1 MNVKEVVTEE
11 QLDEVLPVL
20 QQLRTKLSK
29 EEASFLFRKMKE
41 ENYKLFSLYDEI
53 GEVVSLAGVTI
64 CTNFYNKKHVFV
76 YDLVTAEAHRSKGY
90 GNVLLSYIENWGK
103 EYGCESIALTSAF
116 PRLDAHRFY
125 EREGYDKVSYSF
137 HKNLS
142 RFNGQ

>member
-29 EEASFLFRKMKE
+29 EEASLLFRKMKE

-53 GEVVSLAGVTI
+53 GEVVSLAGVAI

-90 GNVLLSYIENWGK
+90 GNVLLSHIENWGK

-137 HKNLS
+137 HKNL
-142 RFNGQ
+142 

>member
-1 MNVKEVVTEE
+1 MNISEIVTEAE
-11 QLDEVLPVL
+11 LHDVLPVL

-29 EEASFLFRKMKE
+29 EEASSLFQKMKE
-41 ENYKLFSLYDEI
+41 ENYKLLSLRNEEE
-53 GEVVSLAGVTI
+53 EVVSLAGVAI

-90 GNVLLSYIENWGK
+90 GNVLLSYIEDWGM
-103 EYGCESIALTSAF
+103 ENGCESIALTSAF

-137 HKNLS
+137 YKEL
-142 RFNGQ
+142 

>member
-90 GNVLLSYIENWGK
+90 GNVLLSYIENWGQ

-137 HKNLS
+137 HKNL
-142 RFNGQ
+142 

>member
-11 QLDEVLPVL
+11 QLHEVLPVL

-53 GEVVSLAGVTI
+53 GEVVSLAGVTV

-90 GNVLLSYIENWGK
+90 GNVLLSYIEDWGI
-103 EYGCESIALTSAF
+103 ENGCESIALTSAF

-137 HKNLS
+137 HKKL
-142 RFNGQ
+142 